1 MSNQIKRMDD
11 LWAKVIKARAG
22 YICEISNEKGEQVGG
37 SYQLE
42 AHHIHG
48 KKNYALRYSLLS
60 GICITDIQHTF
71 YAHGDDGVLYKKF
84 LKKVMELRGD
94 DIVDKL
100 QAIKNDRSQVD
111 LDKIEQSLKLELKKY
126 ENN

>member
-1 MSNQIKRMDD
+1 MNSQIKRMDS
-11 LWAKVIKARAG
+11 LWASIIKARAR
-22 YICEISNEKGEQVGG
+22 YICEISNEPGEQAGG

-48 KKNYALRYSLLS
+48 KKSYALRYSLLS
-60 GICITDIQHTF
+60 GICITDIQHNF
-71 YAHGDDGVLYKKF
+71 YAHGDDEILYKKF
-84 LKKVMELRGD
+84 IKKVMELRGD
-94 DIVDKL
+94 DIIDRL
-100 QAIKNDRSQVD
+100 QAIKDDRTEMD